1 MMYNI
6 LINTLTN
13 STEGRMKMPKT
24 ITFAT
29 LKGGVGKTM
38 STFNIS
44 GILAEQGHKILVFD
58 VDPQGNST
66 NNFGISRTKKG
77 FKSVKDIFEATVTI
91 EDVIIKAPVKELP
104 TLDVIPSSIFLA
116 GTETRIVN
124 IAGREMVIKN
134 FMEDNKERLEHY
146 DYIIFD
152 TNPSMS
158 IINQNVF
165 LVSDSIIL
173 MADVSMNA
181 LEGAEL
187 FMALWDDTRK
197 RLRKEENVKGLLIN
211 NLDKRI
217 RLSSDIMAYCKE
229 HEDFKHLLF
238 NTAIPTNVKLK
249 ESELEAKPINIY
261 ENDSAGCIAFKKVIS
276 EMKERGIL

>member
-1 MMYNI
+1 
-6 LINTLTN
+6 
-13 STEGRMKMPKT
+13 MPKT

-44 GILAEQGHKILVFD
+44 GILAEQGNKVLVFD

-66 NNFGISRTKKG
+66 NNFGIDRTKKG
-77 FKSVKDIFEATVTI
+77 FKSVKDIFEDTLKIDEIV
-91 EDVIIKAPVKELP
+91 VKSPVKELP

-124 IAGREMVIKN
+124 VAGREMIIKN
-134 FMEDNKERLEHY
+134 FMEDNKKCLENY
-146 DYIIFD
+146 DYVIFD

-158 IINQNVF
+158 IINQNAF

-181 LEGAEL
+181 LEGIEL
-187 FMALWDDTRK
+187 FMALWDDIRK
-197 RLRKEENVKGLLIN
+197 RMRKEENIKGLLIN

-217 RLSSDIMAYCKE
+217 RLSNDIVEYCKE
-229 HEDFKHLLF
+229 HEDFKHLMF
-238 NTAIPTNVKLK
+238 NTVIPMNVKLK

-261 ENDSAGCIAFKKVIS
+261 ENNSVGCIAFAHVIG